1 MADARPLTE
10 TPDNRNHDKVCLND
24 VKLPPNGYQCPF
36 YTTELKLYQQ
46 TGDRSKEKA
55 AGWATTAPVL
65 IAVLQLLN
73 LEVLEVRLSVTD

>member
-24 VKLPPNGYQCPF
+24 VKLLPDGYQCPF
-36 YTTELKLYQQ
+36 YTTELYQQ

-55 AGWATTAPVL
+55 ASWAKTAPV
-65 IAVLQLLN
+65 VN
-73 LEVLEVRLSVTD
+73 LEVLDYQ